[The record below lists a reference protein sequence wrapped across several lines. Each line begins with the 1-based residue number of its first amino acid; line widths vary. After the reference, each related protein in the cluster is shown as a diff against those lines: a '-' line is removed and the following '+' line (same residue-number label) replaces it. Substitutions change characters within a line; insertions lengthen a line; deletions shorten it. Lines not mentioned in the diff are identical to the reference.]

1 MWTSMWN
8 TRASGLRWFHP
19 PRLRGVRKTWGV
31 EPMMGVESSLTVAP
45 VWEHK

>member
-8 TRASGLRWFHP
+8 MTASGLRWYHP
-19 PRLRGVRKTWGV
+19 FRLWGVRKTWRV
-31 EPMMGVESSLTVAP
+31 EPMMGVESRLIVAP